1 MKFDIIGKRYFWFA
15 LSLLIM
21 VPGLLSIAV
30 QGFNLGIDFTGGTLL
45 DLKFARIHQK
55 QLDTFSVGHCFPL
68 YKHLLQQTFFPLFGL
83 FNLLFNYFNFLVNR

>member
-15 LSLLIM
+15 LSILIM

-45 DLKFARIHQK
+45 DLKFARPVTVAEVRDVMKDVHMESSTI
-55 QLDTFSVGHCFPL
+55 QLVED
-68 YKHLLQQTFFPLFGL
+68 
-83 FNLLFNYFNFLVNR
+83 